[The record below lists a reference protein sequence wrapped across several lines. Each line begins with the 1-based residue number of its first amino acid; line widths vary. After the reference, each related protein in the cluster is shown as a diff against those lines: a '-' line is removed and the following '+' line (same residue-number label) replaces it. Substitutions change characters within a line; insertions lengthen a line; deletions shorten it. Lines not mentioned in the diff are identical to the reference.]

1 MAPKRCQCLNPH
13 NLWICQLFGK
23 SELRFQMELWV
34 LILYLGV
41 LGPLPGGAVM
51 ATCRLNPTLGQS
63 LPVRGSLRRFGEG
76 SGGDMGVWSL
86 WTWCSSSRWRLLP
99 PLLLCV
105 SRVDLWFQRFR
116 AKKDAPVKN
125 KLLDE
130 NCLWGHFRVEGSE
143 LLFSWLSA
151 FKLISSWGLNG
162 LCHPL
167 WVEQTAPNPFL
178 I

>member
-1 MAPKRCQCLNPH
+1 MAPESANVLIHATCEYVSL
-13 NLWICQLFGK
+13 LGK
-23 SELRFQMELWV
+23 NELRFQMELWV

-63 LPVRGSLRRFGEG
+63 LPVRGSPRRFGEG
-76 SGGDMGVWSL
+76 SGGDVGVWGPSARSWSL

-130 NCLWGHFRVEGSE
+130 NSLWGHFRVKRSE
-143 LLFSWLSA
+143 LLLA
-151 FKLISSWGLNG
+151 
-162 LCHPL
+162 
-167 WVEQTAPNPFL
+167 
-178 I
+178 